1 MLARV
6 FAVLLA
12 AATLAL
18 VGVVL
23 VRLPPARE
31 PARVTAV
38 ETPRPTA
45 PGLPPSLSKPAAA
58 SAPLPVMPPPTTPSD
73 APPANAPA
81 GPEPQAPTIAA
92 APAAA
97 AITDEDRR
105 RHDDVMAAIAK
116 RERER
121 AASGL
126 SIDMY
131 STSWCR
137 ACKDARL
144 YMQGHGIA
152 FTDHDIEQDPE
163 ALARQLAL
171 NPNGS
176 VPTIDVDGREVVV
189 GFSESGLDSAIAR
202 AAAARDGT

>member
-6 FAVLLA
+6 FALLLGG
-12 AATLAL
+12 ATLAL

-38 ETPRPTA
+38 ETTPRLA
-45 PGLPPSLSKPAAA
+45 ARGLPSSLPKPAEAR
-58 SAPLPVMPPPTTPSD
+58 APLPVLPLPTTPSD
-73 APPANAPA
+73 APAADPPSGPVPVAPTLPPAPGAPA
-81 GPEPQAPTIAA
+81 LS
-92 APAAA
+92 
-97 AITDEDRR
+97 DEDRR

-116 RERER
+116 RER

-131 STSWCR
+131 STSWCG
-137 ACKDARL
+137 ACKEARL

-152 FTDHDIEQDPE
+152 FNDHDIEQDPE

-176 VPTIDVDGREVVV
+176 VPTIDVDGREVLV
-189 GFSESGLDSAIAR
+189 GFSERGLDAAIAR
-202 AAAARDGT
+202 AAAADDGT